1 VKNKLRIIGGD
12 WRSRQLSF
20 VDAPGLRPTP
30 ARVRETLFN
39 WLQYGIFGKQCLDLY
54 AGSGALGFEAASRG
68 AKSVIQV
75 ENNVQACRCL
85 KDNALTLSAA
95 DRIKVV
101 QSDVLRYL
109 AGDAQAFDVVFL
121 DPPFGLTNPPGAD
134 LHLPEGR
141 RAGQPCVTNP
151 PGADLHLPEGRRAG
165 QPCVTNPPGADLH
178 LPEGRRAG
186 QPCVNLAIQTCRLL
200 EENGWLAKH
209 AKIYVET
216 ERHFDF
222 SCRTF
227 LPGTLRVNASSLP
240 ANLSRGASMPRILSG
255 GSAMQI
261 GNPAD
266 LSGMPENWRQLK
278 SKSAGEVGYHLFER
292 IE

>member
-39 WLQYGIFGKQCLDLY
+39 WLQYEIAGKQCLDLY

-68 AKSVIQV
+68 AKSVVQV
-75 ENNVQACRCL
+75 ESNAQACRCL
-85 KDNALTLSAA
+85 KDNAVALSVGQ
-95 DRIKVV
+95 IKTV

-109 AGDAQAFDVVFL
+109 SGDAQVFDVVFL
-121 DPPFGLTNPPGAD
+121 DPPFGL
-134 LHLPEGR
+134 
-141 RAGQPCVTNP
+141 
-151 PGADLHLPEGRRAG
+151 
-165 QPCVTNPPGADLH
+165 
-178 LPEGRRAG
+178 
-186 QPCVNLAIQTCRLL
+186 NLAVQTCRLL
-200 EENGWLAKH
+200 EEKGWLAKH

-222 SCRTF
+222 SC
-227 LPGTLRVNASSLP
+227 
-240 ANLSRGASMPRILSG
+240 GASMPRTLSG
-255 GSAMQI
+255 GCTMQI
-261 GNPAD
+261 GDPAD